1 METIIMDAL
10 VIFATGILGV
20 FLVMSLLLLAVSLS
34 SKLAIWIENRGKE
47 NVPSSNG

>member
-1 METIIMDAL
+1 MDGLAL
-10 VIFATGILGV
+10 IVFVSGLTGV
-20 FLVMSLLLLAVSLS
+20 FAVMILLLLGISLS